1 MIYTEDLEKIVFN
14 RHSGQDIDEV
24 IILSGYLGP
33 YPVSQLSTLPFHS
46 TVIYGMYG
54 SEKIKNRLHNALLGI
69 QDNNT
74 TSLDILYSEIPVHS
88 KCYVWRKNGG
98 VVDALVGSAN
108 FSTNGLA
115 TPYREV
121 LAEINNSAFPV
132 LNDYVDFIRGKSI
145 SCKHPSILSVISA
158 IPRPTI
164 CLLSLLQDSG
174 EIHNASGLNW
184 GQNPTNHTRSDD
196 ASIPIRSR
204 DIRNFPELFPLK
216 LEKPTVLGQG
226 GRIGRHNDAIDII
239 WDDGVNMRGLLEG
252 TNTVDGKVYPKQ
264 ISSFPNKNDLG
275 VYFRNR
281 LGVPL
286 GQKVTKEDLLN
297 YGRTDVQ
304 ISLIEEGV
312 YLFDFS
318 KPINPP
324 TMS

>member
-1 MIYTEDLEKIVFN
+1 MIYTEDLENIVFN

-33 YPVSQLSTLPFHS
+33 YPVSQLNTLPFHS

-54 SEKIKNRLHNALLGI
+54 SERIKTRLHGALLGI
-69 QDNNT
+69 QNNNPT
-74 TSLDILYSEIPVHS
+74 NLNILYSGIPVHS

-108 FSTNGLA
+108 FSTNGLT

-132 LNDYVDFIRGKSI
+132 LNNYIDFVRGKSI
-145 SCKHPSILSVISA
+145 SCLDPSILSVVA
-158 IPRPTI
+158 TTPRPTI
-164 CLLSLLQDSG
+164 CLLSLLQDDG

-184 GQNPTNHTRSDD
+184 GQNPENHTRLDD

-204 DIRNFPELFPLK
+204 DVRNFPEFFPPK
-216 LEKPTVLGQG
+216 LEKPTIEGQG

-239 WDDGVNMRGLLEG
+239 WDDGASMRGLLEG

-264 ISSFPNKNDLG
+264 ISSFPNKSELG

-281 LGVPL
+281 LGVAL
-286 GQKVTKEDLLN
+286 GERVEKEDLLS

-304 ISLIEEGV
+304 VSLIEDGV

-318 KPINPP
+318 RPANPVG
-324 TMS
+324 